1 MRLEREKLRFDEGGV
16 YTWLTVQPL
25 ANKYACIE
33 RNDNLPT
40 SSRDVYFAKTAS
52 ISYCRAYLANNFLV
66 VRVYELL

>member
-1 MRLEREKLRFDEGGV
+1 MRLEREKLRFDEGWV
-16 YTWLTVQPL
+16 YTWLTVQQL

-52 ISYCRAYLANNFLV
+52 VSQVRAMNIDEDL
-66 VRVYELL
+66 